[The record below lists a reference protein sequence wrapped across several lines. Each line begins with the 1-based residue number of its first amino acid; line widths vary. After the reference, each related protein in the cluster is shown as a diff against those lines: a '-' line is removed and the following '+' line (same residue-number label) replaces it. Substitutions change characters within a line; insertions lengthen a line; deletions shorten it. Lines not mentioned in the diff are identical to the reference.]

1 MQKDL
6 NQVPSISRGD
16 ELRTLYGLTPA
27 EIRLALAF
35 QSKASI
41 TAAAASEGLTSGTA
55 RQYMK
60 RIFKKTSTSN
70 QAQLMKILLTTVK
83 VA

>member
-1 MQKDL
+1 MQKGR
-6 NQVPSISRGD
+6 NQSSSTSR
-16 ELRTLYGLTPA
+16 EHKLESVFGLTPA

-35 QSKASI
+35 QSEASI
-41 TAAAASEGLTSGTA
+41 EAAATREGLTSGTA

-60 RIFKKTSTSN
+60 RIFKKTGTSN

-83 VA
+83 VS

>member
-1 MQKDL
+1 MRKNL
-6 NQVPSISRGD
+6 NQAPSISRGD
-16 ELRTLYGLTPA
+16 ELRTLYGLTPS

-35 QSKASI
+35 QSEASI
-41 TAAAASEGLTSGTA
+41 EAAATRERLTCGTA

-60 RIFKKTSTSN
+60 RIFKKTGTSN